1 LTGTALR
8 ALAPAAALAALL
20 AALPAATAIA
30 QDKHPDSPVFKG
42 SSPAACAGCGVVRSV
57 KRIEKAARITSQERE
72 SSAGFVAQMPIGG
85 DKAVVGSATDAR
97 EQLKPP
103 VVSYEVV
110 VRLDDG
116 RLQLVVQDDAENLR
130 EGDKV
135 RIDRGKVVL
144 REK

>member
-1 LTGTALR
+1 MNRQLLA
-8 ALAPAAALAALL
+8 ALALAALAAG
-20 AALPAATAIA
+20 AAA
-30 QDKHPDSPVFKG
+30 QAPHPDSPVFKG
-42 SSPAACAGCGVVRSV
+42 AKPATCPGCGVVRSV
-57 KRIEKAARITSQERE
+57 KRVEAPQRITAKYRE
-72 SSAGFVAQMPIGG
+72 STAGLVAQMPIGG
-85 DKAVVGSATDAR
+85 DKPVVGSATDAR

-116 RLQLVVQDDAENLR
+116 RFQLVVQDDAAGLR

-135 RIDRGKVVL
+135 RIDRGKVVP

>member
-1 LTGTALR
+1 MNRHLF
-8 ALAPAAALAALL
+8 AALAIALL
-20 AALPAATAIA
+20 PAGAAA
-30 QDKHPDSPVFKG
+30 QGKLPDSPVFKA
-42 SSPAACAGCGVVRSV
+42 SPPADCAGCGVVRSV
-57 KRIEKAARITSQERE
+57 KRVEKPARITAQERE
-72 SSAGFVAQMPIGG
+72 STAGFVAQMPIGG
-85 DKAVVGSATDAR
+85 DKPVVGSAADAR

-116 RLQLVVQDDAENLR
+116 RFQLVVQDDAGSLR

-135 RIDRGKVVL
+135 RIDRGKVVP

>member
-1 LTGTALR
+1 
-8 ALAPAAALAALL
+8 
-20 AALPAATAIA
+20 
-30 QDKHPDSPVFKG
+30 
-42 SSPAACAGCGVVRSV
+42 
-57 KRIEKAARITSQERE
+57 
-72 SSAGFVAQMPIGG
+72 M
-85 DKAVVGSATDAR
+85 R
-97 EQLKPP
+97 EQNKPP

-116 RLQLVVQDDAENLR
+116 RFQLVVQDDAEGLR

>member
-1 LTGTALR
+1 LNAI
-8 ALAPAAALAALL
+8 APAFAALL
-20 AALPAATAIA
+20 AALPASTAIA
-30 QDKHPDSPVFKG
+30 QDKPPDSPVFKR
-42 SSPAACAGCGVVRSV
+42 SAPADCAGCGVVRSI
-57 KRIEKAARITSQERE
+57 KRLEKAPGITAQERE
-72 SSAGFVAQMPIGG
+72 SSAGFVAQVPIGG
-85 DKAVVGSATDAR
+85 DKPVVGSATDAR

-103 VVSYEVV
+103 AVSYEVV

-116 RLQLVVQDDAENLR
+116 RLQLVVQDDAASLR